1 MRSTRASAAV
11 ARLNARSNEQ
21 YVMTRTGD
29 SLFFIAV
36 RRGSGAERVTDPLP
50 LDAFVRLID
59 AMGPQQA
66 RRMTRNDIAFSKQLV
81 KKPVE

>member
-11 ARLNARSNEQ
+11 ARLNARSKEQ

-29 SLFFIAV
+29 GLFFIAA
-36 RRGSGAERVTDPLP
+36 RGEGGAARVTDPLP
-50 LDAFVRLID
+50 LDAFVRLVD

-66 RRMTRNDIAFSKQLV
+66 RRMTRNDIAFRKQLV

>member
-11 ARLNARSNEQ
+11 ARLNARSKEQ

-29 SLFFIAV
+29 SLFFLTV
-36 RRGSGAERVTDPLP
+36 RGTGGATRVTDPLP
-50 LDAFVRLID
+50 IDAFVRLVD

-66 RRMTRNDIAFSKQLV
+66 RSMTKNDIAFSKQLV

>member
-11 ARLNARSNEQ
+11 ARLNARSKEQ

-36 RRGSGAERVTDPLP
+36 RGEGGAAKVTDPLP
-50 LDAFVRLID
+50 LDAFVRLVD
-59 AMGPQQA
+59 AMGPQQV
-66 RRMTRNDIAFSKQLV
+66 RRMTKNDIAFSKQLV